1 MVANFDMGEQ
11 DVEWLNYELLMAYVM
26 HRMDVKTDEYYD
38 FLYAQRNTFPAAND
52 YVAADTE
59 GNLYS
64 MYELPE
70 DLQKYYN
77 LRKQMNYRYFH
88 DNN

>member
-1 MVANFDMGEQ
+1 MKYISVSEFAK
-11 DVEWLNYELLMAYVM
+11 LMSIL
-26 HRMDVKTDEYYD
+26 RDDSI
-38 FLYAQRNTFPAAND
+38 PAAND

-70 DLQKYYN
+70 ELQKYYN

-88 DNN
+88 DND